1 MAIAEEAT
9 MEHGAPTIQMKF
21 TEEQNAL
28 RETVAKF
35 AQDEM
40 VPVLDE
46 MDEKEEFPVK
56 TVQRMKDLGFFGV
69 PVPEEYGGLGMGKV
83 GYCIMLEELGKFD
96 ASHPAILG
104 AHTSLGMSPLLYYG
118 TEEQKQKFLAP
129 AARGEKLMG
138 FSLTEPHSGSD
149 SGALKTEAKEEGDYW
164 VLNGNKIFVTNGKEA
179 DQIVVMAA
187 NDANLGSNG
196 GITAFLVEKGTKGFK
211 VGRCEKKMGLHGTS
225 TAELIFD
232 NCAVPKGNIIGGV
245 GKGFYV
251 AMTALDVGR
260 VSLGAGSCGGIWGS
274 LNVGLNYAN
283 NRMQFDAP
291 IIQYQAIQFKLA
303 DMAMHL
309 HALRTMVYQ
318 AAAFQDSIGYDPK
331 KWSRSDRLKKS
342 RDSAVIKC
350 LGSEWAS
357 KAVSEALQI
366 HGGIGYIRG
375 TPIERAYRD
384 ARISEIFEGTNE
396 VQRMIIAG
404 DLIGRNGF
412 VP

>member
-225 TAELIFD
+225 TAELIFE